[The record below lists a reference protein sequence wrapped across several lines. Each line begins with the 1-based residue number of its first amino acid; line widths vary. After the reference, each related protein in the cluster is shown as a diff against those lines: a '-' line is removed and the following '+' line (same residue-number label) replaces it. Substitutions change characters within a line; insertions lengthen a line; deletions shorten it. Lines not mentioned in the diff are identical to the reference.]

1 MIGIITASG
10 PEKTVVTFR
19 DGERLE
25 FRPPENLYY
34 AGQTVVVEFA
44 TDRSFIVS
52 SLTEGELVRQGVQQ

>member
-25 FRPPENLYY
+25 FHPSERIRFLYPV
-34 AGQTVVVEFA
+34 GETVQVDFA
-44 TDRSFIVS
+44 EDRSFIVYS
-52 SLTEGELVRQGVQQ
+52 VLPEGEKP